1 MCVEQRPRVEISNC
15 FAIVKTVFEVETPR
29 RSCLFHLI
37 LVRNSDI
44 SSVAGEHRVIRAVMV
59 DHLMGR
65 MVRGVVNVELM
76 IAEVDD
82 IVVCQSADSVR
93 GNRLRSV

>member
-1 MCVEQRPRVEISNC
+1 
-15 FAIVKTVFEVETPR
+15 
-29 RSCLFHLI
+29 
-37 LVRNSDI
+37 
-44 SSVAGEHRVIRAVMV
+44 
-59 DHLMGR
+59 

-82 IVVCQSADSVR
+82 IVVCQSAGSVH

>member
-1 MCVEQRPRVEISNC
+1 
-15 FAIVKTVFEVETPR
+15 
-29 RSCLFHLI
+29 
-37 LVRNSDI
+37 
-44 SSVAGEHRVIRAVMV
+44 MV